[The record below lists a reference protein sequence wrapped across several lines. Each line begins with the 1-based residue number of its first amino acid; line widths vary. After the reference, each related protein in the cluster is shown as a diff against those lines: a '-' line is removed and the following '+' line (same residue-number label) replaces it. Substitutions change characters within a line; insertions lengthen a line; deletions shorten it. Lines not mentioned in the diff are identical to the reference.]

1 MLVFLIFKE
10 ALINVLRFLCKIWF
24 KNGSEKAQ
32 ITFYFRAIA
41 TAPFFFALVSTTAP
55 LAWTEK
61 GKSGASA
68 QHCYTSMSFNPTC
81 PGWNKKFFSTGG
93 SWYKMVCDHLSRL
106 YIYVRYST
114 VLFCGIQYCTVLWD
128 TQLCCS
134 VGYSTVL
141 FCEIGFKD
149 FIQFLYSLCATPQTV
164 GAAATI
170 SCGAVNN

>member
-1 MLVFLIFKE
+1 
-10 ALINVLRFLCKIWF
+10 
-24 KNGSEKAQ
+24 
-32 ITFYFRAIA
+32 
-41 TAPFFFALVSTTAP
+41 
-55 LAWTEK
+55 
-61 GKSGASA
+61 
-68 QHCYTSMSFNPTC
+68 
-81 PGWNKKFFSTGG
+81 
-93 SWYKMVCDHLSRL
+93 MVCDHLSRL

-164 GAAATI
+164 GAAATF